1 MDKIMEII
9 EKIGTRNL
17 IFAGIGLVVLIVFL
31 FVYRGLRIRKYRKL
45 IVDVENKMNA
55 VKSLPLQYRLGRVQ
69 SISKNM
75 PEVSELYE
83 QYAQEFERI
92 CEYQKNELGILVNEV
107 DEQLFYG
114 KLRKV
119 SKKMKQLDEM
129 LIVYEKDSQELLE
142 KIEKITEIENVQRI
156 EIIRVKEMYR
166 ETIDHFESIRF
177 KVEEFVPNLLDIF
190 NEIDDS
196 FVKLEGMM
204 NNQLFEDAKEFT
216 KDIEAKVIWVNQR
229 LEDLPSYIAVVR
241 QYMPKKVAHIQG
253 LIQIMTEEKFSLNQ
267 LDAYN
272 RLNMIQ
278 TTLEESIGHIKKLEL
293 ELIPKD
299 PNDNKNVI
307 MEIRGAAG
315 GDEGN
320 IFAGDLYRM
329 YVKYAESQGWK
340 VEVMEAEE
348 SEAGGFS
355 LISFNVIG
363 DGVYGKLKY
372 ESGSHRVQRV
382 PKTETQGRV
391 HTSTA
396 TVLVMPEMEE
406 VDVQI
411 NKSDLRIDTYRA
423 SGAGGQHINKT
434 DSAVRITHL
443 PTGIVATSQ
452 DGRSQHDNRDKA
464 MKALVARVY
473 DYFQSQQTEAIDSER
488 KSKVGTGDRAEKIR
502 TYNYPQNRVTDH
514 RIGLTIQQLDR
525 IIEGKLDDI
534 ITALINE
541 DQRLKLEGQK

>member
-1 MDKIMEII
+1 MNESMLDRLVSMENRYEELGHMLMDPD
-9 EKIGTRNL
+9 IGTDIKKMTDVTKEQASL
-17 IFAGIGLVVLIVFL
+17 QAAYDLFQEYKEVKDGIDGAKELM
-31 FVYRGLRIRKYRKL
+31 K
-45 IVDVENKMNA
+45 ENDPEIKEMAKME
-55 VKSLPLQYRLGRVQ
+55 LDELEER
-69 SISKNM
+69 M
-75 PEVSELYE
+75 PE
-83 QYAQEFERI
+83 I
-92 CEYQKNELGILVNEV
+92 
-107 DEQLFYG
+107 
-114 KLRKV
+114 
-119 SKKMKQLDEM
+119 
-129 LIVYEKDSQELLE
+129 
-142 KIEKITEIENVQRI
+142 
-156 EIIRVKEMYR
+156 
-166 ETIDHFESIRF
+166 
-177 KVEEFVPNLLDIF
+177 
-190 NEIDDS
+190 
-196 FVKLEGMM
+196 
-204 NNQLFEDAKEFT
+204 
-216 KDIEAKVIWVNQR
+216 
-229 LEDLPSYIAVVR
+229 
-241 QYMPKKVAHIQG
+241 
-253 LIQIMTEEKFSLNQ
+253 
-267 LDAYN
+267 
-272 RLNMIQ
+272 
-278 TTLEESIGHIKKLEL
+278 IKKLEL

-534 ITALINE
+534 ITSLINE

>member
-1 MDKIMEII
+1 MNESMLDRLVSMENRYEELGHMLMDPD
-9 EKIGTRNL
+9 IGTDIKKMTDVTKEQASL
-17 IFAGIGLVVLIVFL
+17 QAAYDL
-31 FVYRGLRIRKYRKL
+31 FQEYKEVKDG
-45 IVDVENKMNA
+45 VDGAKELMKENDPEIKEMAKME
-55 VKSLPLQYRLGRVQ
+55 LDELEER
-69 SISKNM
+69 M
-75 PEVSELYE
+75 PE
-83 QYAQEFERI
+83 I
-92 CEYQKNELGILVNEV
+92 
-107 DEQLFYG
+107 
-114 KLRKV
+114 
-119 SKKMKQLDEM
+119 
-129 LIVYEKDSQELLE
+129 
-142 KIEKITEIENVQRI
+142 
-156 EIIRVKEMYR
+156 
-166 ETIDHFESIRF
+166 
-177 KVEEFVPNLLDIF
+177 
-190 NEIDDS
+190 
-196 FVKLEGMM
+196 
-204 NNQLFEDAKEFT
+204 
-216 KDIEAKVIWVNQR
+216 
-229 LEDLPSYIAVVR
+229 
-241 QYMPKKVAHIQG
+241 
-253 LIQIMTEEKFSLNQ
+253 
-267 LDAYN
+267 
-272 RLNMIQ
+272 
-278 TTLEESIGHIKKLEL
+278 IKKLEL

>member
-1 MDKIMEII
+1 MNESMLDRLVSMENRYEELGHMLMDPD
-9 EKIGTRNL
+9 IGTD
-17 IFAGIGLVVLIVFL
+17 I
-31 FVYRGLRIRKYRKL
+31 
-45 IVDVENKMNA
+45 
-55 VKSLPLQYRLGRVQ
+55 
-69 SISKNM
+69 
-75 PEVSELYE
+75 
-83 QYAQEFERI
+83 
-92 CEYQKNELGILVNEV
+92 
-107 DEQLFYG
+107 
-114 KLRKV
+114 
-119 SKKMKQLDEM
+119 KKMTDVTKEQASLQAAYDLFQEYKEVKDGIDGAKELMKENDPEIKEMAKMELDE
-129 LIVYEKDSQELLE
+129 
-142 KIEKITEIENVQRI
+142 
-156 EIIRVKEMYR
+156 
-166 ETIDHFESIRF
+166 
-177 KVEEFVPNLLDIF
+177 
-190 NEIDDS
+190 
-196 FVKLEGMM
+196 
-204 NNQLFEDAKEFT
+204 
-216 KDIEAKVIWVNQR
+216 
-229 LEDLPSYIAVVR
+229 
-241 QYMPKKVAHIQG
+241 
-253 LIQIMTEEKFSLNQ
+253 
-267 LDAYN
+267 
-272 RLNMIQ
+272 
-278 TTLEESIGHIKKLEL
+278 LEERMPDIIKKLEL

-473 DYFQSQQTEAIDSER
+473 DYFQSQQTEAIDRER

>member
-1 MDKIMEII
+1 MIERLTNIENRYNEINEELMKPEII
-9 EKIGTRNL
+9 SNIKETLRLTKEQASL
-17 IFAGIGLVVLIVFL
+17 QAAYDLFQEYKEVKDGIDGAKELM
-31 FVYRGLRIRKYRKL
+31 K
-45 IVDVENKMNA
+45 ENDPEIKEMAKM
-55 VKSLPLQYRLGRVQ
+55 
-69 SISKNM
+69 
-75 PEVSELYE
+75 E
-83 QYAQEFERI
+83 
-92 CEYQKNELGILVNEV
+92 
-107 DEQLFYG
+107 
-114 KLRKV
+114 
-119 SKKMKQLDEM
+119 LDE
-129 LIVYEKDSQELLE
+129 
-142 KIEKITEIENVQRI
+142 
-156 EIIRVKEMYR
+156 
-166 ETIDHFESIRF
+166 
-177 KVEEFVPNLLDIF
+177 
-190 NEIDDS
+190 
-196 FVKLEGMM
+196 
-204 NNQLFEDAKEFT
+204 
-216 KDIEAKVIWVNQR
+216 
-229 LEDLPSYIAVVR
+229 
-241 QYMPKKVAHIQG
+241 
-253 LIQIMTEEKFSLNQ
+253 
-267 LDAYN
+267 
-272 RLNMIQ
+272 
-278 TTLEESIGHIKKLEL
+278 LEERMPDIIKKLEL

>member
-1 MDKIMEII
+1 MNESMLDRLVSMENRYEELGHMLMDPD
-9 EKIGTRNL
+9 IGTD
-17 IFAGIGLVVLIVFL
+17 I
-31 FVYRGLRIRKYRKL
+31 
-45 IVDVENKMNA
+45 
-55 VKSLPLQYRLGRVQ
+55 
-69 SISKNM
+69 
-75 PEVSELYE
+75 
-83 QYAQEFERI
+83 
-92 CEYQKNELGILVNEV
+92 
-107 DEQLFYG
+107 
-114 KLRKV
+114 
-119 SKKMKQLDEM
+119 KKMTDVTKEQASLQAAYDLFQEYKEVKDGIDGAKELMKENDPEIKEMAKMELDE
-129 LIVYEKDSQELLE
+129 
-142 KIEKITEIENVQRI
+142 
-156 EIIRVKEMYR
+156 
-166 ETIDHFESIRF
+166 
-177 KVEEFVPNLLDIF
+177 
-190 NEIDDS
+190 
-196 FVKLEGMM
+196 
-204 NNQLFEDAKEFT
+204 
-216 KDIEAKVIWVNQR
+216 
-229 LEDLPSYIAVVR
+229 
-241 QYMPKKVAHIQG
+241 
-253 LIQIMTEEKFSLNQ
+253 
-267 LDAYN
+267 
-272 RLNMIQ
+272 
-278 TTLEESIGHIKKLEL
+278 LEERMPDIIKKLEL

-355 LISFNVIG
+355 LISFNVSG

>member
-1 MDKIMEII
+1 MYPARTGRIYGEMAKME
-9 EKIGTRNL
+9 
-17 IFAGIGLVVLIVFL
+17 
-31 FVYRGLRIRKYRKL
+31 
-45 IVDVENKMNA
+45 
-55 VKSLPLQYRLGRVQ
+55 
-69 SISKNM
+69 
-75 PEVSELYE
+75 
-83 QYAQEFERI
+83 
-92 CEYQKNELGILVNEV
+92 
-107 DEQLFYG
+107 
-114 KLRKV
+114 
-119 SKKMKQLDEM
+119 LDE
-129 LIVYEKDSQELLE
+129 
-142 KIEKITEIENVQRI
+142 
-156 EIIRVKEMYR
+156 
-166 ETIDHFESIRF
+166 
-177 KVEEFVPNLLDIF
+177 
-190 NEIDDS
+190 
-196 FVKLEGMM
+196 
-204 NNQLFEDAKEFT
+204 
-216 KDIEAKVIWVNQR
+216 
-229 LEDLPSYIAVVR
+229 
-241 QYMPKKVAHIQG
+241 
-253 LIQIMTEEKFSLNQ
+253 
-267 LDAYN
+267 
-272 RLNMIQ
+272 
-278 TTLEESIGHIKKLEL
+278 LEERMPDIIKKLEL

-488 KSKVGTGDRAEKIR
+488 KSKVGTGDRAEKVR

>member
-1 MDKIMEII
+1 MFDK
-9 EKIGTRNL
+9 
-17 IFAGIGLVVLIVFL
+17 
-31 FVYRGLRIRKYRKL
+31 
-45 IVDVENKMNA
+45 
-55 VKSLPLQYRLGRVQ
+55 
-69 SISKNM
+69 
-75 PEVSELYE
+75 
-83 QYAQEFERI
+83 
-92 CEYQKNELGILVNEV
+92 
-107 DEQLFYG
+107 
-114 KLRKV
+114 
-119 SKKMKQLDEM
+119 
-129 LIVYEKDSQELLE
+129 
-142 KIEKITEIENVQRI
+142 
-156 EIIRVKEMYR
+156 
-166 ETIDHFESIRF
+166 
-177 KVEEFVPNLLDIF
+177 
-190 NEIDDS
+190 
-196 FVKLEGMM
+196 
-204 NNQLFEDAKEFT
+204 
-216 KDIEAKVIWVNQR
+216 
-229 LEDLPSYIAVVR
+229 LEDLLVR
-241 QYMPKKVAHIQG
+241 LEEILSELNEPGVANDPARFQKLMKEQSELQPIV
-253 LIQIMTEEKFSLNQ
+253 
-267 LDAYN
+267 DAYKEYKACQ
-272 RLNMIQ
+272 Q
-278 TTLEESIGHIKKLEL
+278 TVEESLMMLDEESDEEMREMLKEELADAKSRIEEL
-293 ELIPKD
+293 ETELKILLLPKD
-299 PNDNKNVI
+299 PNDSKNVI
-307 MEIRGAAG
+307 VEIRAGAG
-315 GDEGN
+315 GDEAAL
-320 IFAGDLYRM
+320 FAAEIYRM

-340 VEVMEAEE
+340 VEVMEAVDA
-348 SEAGGFS
+348 EAGGYS
-355 LISFNVIG
+355 LISFMVKG
-363 DGVYGKLKY
+363 EDVYGKLKF

-406 VDVQI
+406 VDVEI

>member
-1 MDKIMEII
+1 MNESMLDRLVSMENRYEELGHMLMDPD
-9 EKIGTRNL
+9 IGTDIKKMTDVTKEQASL
-17 IFAGIGLVVLIVFL
+17 QAAYDLFQEYKEVKDGIDGAKELM
-31 FVYRGLRIRKYRKL
+31 K
-45 IVDVENKMNA
+45 ENDPEIKEMAKME
-55 VKSLPLQYRLGRVQ
+55 LDELEER
-69 SISKNM
+69 M
-75 PEVSELYE
+75 PE
-83 QYAQEFERI
+83 I
-92 CEYQKNELGILVNEV
+92 
-107 DEQLFYG
+107 
-114 KLRKV
+114 
-119 SKKMKQLDEM
+119 
-129 LIVYEKDSQELLE
+129 
-142 KIEKITEIENVQRI
+142 
-156 EIIRVKEMYR
+156 
-166 ETIDHFESIRF
+166 
-177 KVEEFVPNLLDIF
+177 
-190 NEIDDS
+190 
-196 FVKLEGMM
+196 
-204 NNQLFEDAKEFT
+204 
-216 KDIEAKVIWVNQR
+216 
-229 LEDLPSYIAVVR
+229 
-241 QYMPKKVAHIQG
+241 
-253 LIQIMTEEKFSLNQ
+253 
-267 LDAYN
+267 
-272 RLNMIQ
+272 
-278 TTLEESIGHIKKLEL
+278 IKKLEL

-340 VEVMEAEE
+340 VEIMEAEE

>member
-1 MDKIMEII
+1 MNESMLDRLVSMENRYEELGHMLMDPD
-9 EKIGTRNL
+9 IGTD
-17 IFAGIGLVVLIVFL
+17 I
-31 FVYRGLRIRKYRKL
+31 
-45 IVDVENKMNA
+45 
-55 VKSLPLQYRLGRVQ
+55 
-69 SISKNM
+69 
-75 PEVSELYE
+75 
-83 QYAQEFERI
+83 
-92 CEYQKNELGILVNEV
+92 
-107 DEQLFYG
+107 
-114 KLRKV
+114 
-119 SKKMKQLDEM
+119 KKMTDVTKEQASLQAAYDLFQEYKEVKDGIDGAKELMKENDPEIKEMAKMELDE
-129 LIVYEKDSQELLE
+129 
-142 KIEKITEIENVQRI
+142 
-156 EIIRVKEMYR
+156 
-166 ETIDHFESIRF
+166 
-177 KVEEFVPNLLDIF
+177 
-190 NEIDDS
+190 
-196 FVKLEGMM
+196 
-204 NNQLFEDAKEFT
+204 
-216 KDIEAKVIWVNQR
+216 
-229 LEDLPSYIAVVR
+229 
-241 QYMPKKVAHIQG
+241 
-253 LIQIMTEEKFSLNQ
+253 
-267 LDAYN
+267 
-272 RLNMIQ
+272 
-278 TTLEESIGHIKKLEL
+278 LEERMPDIIKKLEL

-514 RIGLTIQQLDR
+514 RINFSIMSLDR
-525 IIEGKLDDI
+525 VMDGELEPIIE
-534 ITALINE
+534 ALQTE
-541 DQRLKLEGQK
+541 DLRLKLAGETFE

>member
-1 MDKIMEII
+1 MPIFPCLNHLFHVLLLCYEYKNLTEVEAMNESMLDRLVSMENRYEELGHMLMDPD
-9 EKIGTRNL
+9 IGTDIKKMTDVTKEQASL
-17 IFAGIGLVVLIVFL
+17 QAAYDLFQEYKEVKDGIDGAKELM
-31 FVYRGLRIRKYRKL
+31 K
-45 IVDVENKMNA
+45 ENDPEIKEMAKME
-55 VKSLPLQYRLGRVQ
+55 LDELEER
-69 SISKNM
+69 M
-75 PEVSELYE
+75 PE
-83 QYAQEFERI
+83 I
-92 CEYQKNELGILVNEV
+92 
-107 DEQLFYG
+107 
-114 KLRKV
+114 
-119 SKKMKQLDEM
+119 
-129 LIVYEKDSQELLE
+129 
-142 KIEKITEIENVQRI
+142 
-156 EIIRVKEMYR
+156 
-166 ETIDHFESIRF
+166 
-177 KVEEFVPNLLDIF
+177 
-190 NEIDDS
+190 
-196 FVKLEGMM
+196 
-204 NNQLFEDAKEFT
+204 
-216 KDIEAKVIWVNQR
+216 
-229 LEDLPSYIAVVR
+229 
-241 QYMPKKVAHIQG
+241 
-253 LIQIMTEEKFSLNQ
+253 
-267 LDAYN
+267 
-272 RLNMIQ
+272 
-278 TTLEESIGHIKKLEL
+278 IKKLEL

-434 DSAVRITHL
+434 DSAVRITHI
-443 PTGIVATSQ
+443 PTGTVVTCQSQ
-452 DGRSQHDNRDKA
+452 RSQIQNREQAMMMLKSKLFALMEEKQAKELKEIQGEQKEIAWGSQIRSYVLHPYSLVKDNRSLYESNNPKD
-464 MKALVARVY
+464 V
-473 DYFQSQQTEAIDSER
+473 
-488 KSKVGTGDRAEKIR
+488 
-502 TYNYPQNRVTDH
+502 
-514 RIGLTIQQLDR
+514 LD
-525 IIEGKLDDI
+525 GNLDDFI
-534 ITALINE
+534 YAY
-541 DQRLKLEGQK
+541 LKSRIQEGGHEE

>member
-1 MDKIMEII
+1 MDPD
-9 EKIGTRNL
+9 IGTD
-17 IFAGIGLVVLIVFL
+17 I
-31 FVYRGLRIRKYRKL
+31 
-45 IVDVENKMNA
+45 
-55 VKSLPLQYRLGRVQ
+55 
-69 SISKNM
+69 
-75 PEVSELYE
+75 
-83 QYAQEFERI
+83 
-92 CEYQKNELGILVNEV
+92 
-107 DEQLFYG
+107 
-114 KLRKV
+114 
-119 SKKMKQLDEM
+119 KKMTDVTKEQASLQAAYDLFQEYKEVKDGIDGAKELMKENDPEIKEMAKMELDE
-129 LIVYEKDSQELLE
+129 
-142 KIEKITEIENVQRI
+142 
-156 EIIRVKEMYR
+156 
-166 ETIDHFESIRF
+166 
-177 KVEEFVPNLLDIF
+177 
-190 NEIDDS
+190 
-196 FVKLEGMM
+196 
-204 NNQLFEDAKEFT
+204 
-216 KDIEAKVIWVNQR
+216 
-229 LEDLPSYIAVVR
+229 
-241 QYMPKKVAHIQG
+241 
-253 LIQIMTEEKFSLNQ
+253 
-267 LDAYN
+267 
-272 RLNMIQ
+272 
-278 TTLEESIGHIKKLEL
+278 LEERMPDIIKKLEL

>member
-1 MDKIMEII
+1 MLDRLVSMENRYEELGHMLMDPD
-9 EKIGTRNL
+9 IGTDIKKMTDVTKEQASL
-17 IFAGIGLVVLIVFL
+17 QAAYDLFQEYKEVKDGIDGAKELM
-31 FVYRGLRIRKYRKL
+31 K
-45 IVDVENKMNA
+45 ENDPEIKEMAKME
-55 VKSLPLQYRLGRVQ
+55 LDELEER
-69 SISKNM
+69 M
-75 PEVSELYE
+75 PE
-83 QYAQEFERI
+83 I
-92 CEYQKNELGILVNEV
+92 
-107 DEQLFYG
+107 
-114 KLRKV
+114 
-119 SKKMKQLDEM
+119 
-129 LIVYEKDSQELLE
+129 
-142 KIEKITEIENVQRI
+142 
-156 EIIRVKEMYR
+156 
-166 ETIDHFESIRF
+166 
-177 KVEEFVPNLLDIF
+177 
-190 NEIDDS
+190 
-196 FVKLEGMM
+196 
-204 NNQLFEDAKEFT
+204 
-216 KDIEAKVIWVNQR
+216 
-229 LEDLPSYIAVVR
+229 
-241 QYMPKKVAHIQG
+241 
-253 LIQIMTEEKFSLNQ
+253 
-267 LDAYN
+267 
-272 RLNMIQ
+272 
-278 TTLEESIGHIKKLEL
+278 IKKLEL

>member
-1 MDKIMEII
+1 MNESMLDRLVSMENRYEELGHMLMDPDIGNDIKKMTDVTKEQASLQAAYDLFQEYKEVKDGIDGAKELMKENDPEIKEMAKMELD
-9 EKIGTRNL
+9 ELEER
-17 IFAGIGLVVLIVFL
+17 
-31 FVYRGLRIRKYRKL
+31 
-45 IVDVENKMNA
+45 
-55 VKSLPLQYRLGRVQ
+55 
-69 SISKNM
+69 M
-75 PEVSELYE
+75 PE
-83 QYAQEFERI
+83 I
-92 CEYQKNELGILVNEV
+92 
-107 DEQLFYG
+107 
-114 KLRKV
+114 
-119 SKKMKQLDEM
+119 
-129 LIVYEKDSQELLE
+129 
-142 KIEKITEIENVQRI
+142 
-156 EIIRVKEMYR
+156 
-166 ETIDHFESIRF
+166 
-177 KVEEFVPNLLDIF
+177 
-190 NEIDDS
+190 
-196 FVKLEGMM
+196 
-204 NNQLFEDAKEFT
+204 
-216 KDIEAKVIWVNQR
+216 
-229 LEDLPSYIAVVR
+229 
-241 QYMPKKVAHIQG
+241 
-253 LIQIMTEEKFSLNQ
+253 
-267 LDAYN
+267 
-272 RLNMIQ
+272 
-278 TTLEESIGHIKKLEL
+278 IKKLEL

-502 TYNYPQNRVTDH
+502 TYKYPQNRVTDH

>member
-1 MDKIMEII
+1 MNESMLDRLVSMENRYEELGHMLMDPD
-9 EKIGTRNL
+9 IGTD
-17 IFAGIGLVVLIVFL
+17 I
-31 FVYRGLRIRKYRKL
+31 
-45 IVDVENKMNA
+45 
-55 VKSLPLQYRLGRVQ
+55 
-69 SISKNM
+69 
-75 PEVSELYE
+75 
-83 QYAQEFERI
+83 
-92 CEYQKNELGILVNEV
+92 
-107 DEQLFYG
+107 
-114 KLRKV
+114 
-119 SKKMKQLDEM
+119 KKMTDVTKEQASLQAAYDLFQEYKEVKDGIDGAKELMKENDPEIKEMAKMELDE
-129 LIVYEKDSQELLE
+129 
-142 KIEKITEIENVQRI
+142 
-156 EIIRVKEMYR
+156 
-166 ETIDHFESIRF
+166 
-177 KVEEFVPNLLDIF
+177 
-190 NEIDDS
+190 
-196 FVKLEGMM
+196 
-204 NNQLFEDAKEFT
+204 
-216 KDIEAKVIWVNQR
+216 
-229 LEDLPSYIAVVR
+229 
-241 QYMPKKVAHIQG
+241 
-253 LIQIMTEEKFSLNQ
+253 
-267 LDAYN
+267 
-272 RLNMIQ
+272 
-278 TTLEESIGHIKKLEL
+278 LEERMPDIIKKLEL

-488 KSKVGTGDRAEKIR
+488 KLKVGTGDRAEKIR

>member
-1 MDKIMEII
+1 MNESMLDRLVSMENRYEELGHMLMDPD
-9 EKIGTRNL
+9 IGTD
-17 IFAGIGLVVLIVFL
+17 I
-31 FVYRGLRIRKYRKL
+31 
-45 IVDVENKMNA
+45 
-55 VKSLPLQYRLGRVQ
+55 
-69 SISKNM
+69 
-75 PEVSELYE
+75 
-83 QYAQEFERI
+83 
-92 CEYQKNELGILVNEV
+92 
-107 DEQLFYG
+107 
-114 KLRKV
+114 
-119 SKKMKQLDEM
+119 KKMTDVTKEQASLQAAYDLFQEYKEVKDGIECAKELMKENDPEIKEMAKMELDE
-129 LIVYEKDSQELLE
+129 
-142 KIEKITEIENVQRI
+142 
-156 EIIRVKEMYR
+156 
-166 ETIDHFESIRF
+166 
-177 KVEEFVPNLLDIF
+177 
-190 NEIDDS
+190 
-196 FVKLEGMM
+196 
-204 NNQLFEDAKEFT
+204 
-216 KDIEAKVIWVNQR
+216 
-229 LEDLPSYIAVVR
+229 
-241 QYMPKKVAHIQG
+241 
-253 LIQIMTEEKFSLNQ
+253 
-267 LDAYN
+267 
-272 RLNMIQ
+272 
-278 TTLEESIGHIKKLEL
+278 LEERMPDIIKKLEL